1 MKNFKIRFIVSV
13 LMTVCVLTAC
23 SKPSNPAAT
32 GTDEKK
38 EDEAFNSS
46 QSDFSE
52 TEEAEIPEMPFYRN
66 TDELKDISDMNI
78 LFAPWDSAEINH
90 DNPRI
95 DYTQEEAAELI
106 NKMPNLTASDG
117 IHVNAPK
124 SIDHV
129 STFYLGGIEPLPVE
143 EGIENFKEAFSY
155 LFPGHEFDEECFYYN
170 GGSSDIEYETDEKGN
185 ITKISRFFNKIK
197 DKYQQLVSG
206 EEEMML
212 FIYNEDFSDKKDKVN
227 LVARSP
233 FGNDISIVNKGVA
246 NRIAQNNDYTKVD
259 ELFYAS
265 SYFRFVKSCD
275 PDSEE
280 KVKLLN
286 GEISVKDAAAFYEE
300 YINNI
305 PCYINQFFTMN
316 VNKVDIYNVN
326 DDLNCLYFTTS
337 AKYNSIP
344 FDGAESFATGERT
357 QRTPKYLG
365 YGHMI
370 STDDVDG
377 FYGAFKLDTVVD
389 ETQYKEHVSLKRA
402 LEIVSEE
409 MTGHIDFKVESVR
422 FVYCFNDSIS
432 GYNFSEVRRPT
443 FPAWKMELYN
453 ENDGLEYTCY
463 VNALSEDYKC
473 YYLQKY

>member
-1 MKNFKIRFIVSV
+1 MKNLKKRVV
-13 LMTVCVLTAC
+13 LLALIISCALTAC

-32 GTDEKK
+32 GTEEKK

-52 TEEAEIPEMPFYRN
+52 TEETTVPAS
-66 TDELKDISDMNI
+66 TDYAPIYETEDISDMNI
-78 LFAPWDSAEINH
+78 LFAPSDSAEINH

-106 NKMPNLTASDG
+106 NKMPNLTASNG

-155 LFPGHEFDEECFYYN
+155 LFPGHEFDEECFFYN
-170 GGSSDIEYETDEKGN
+170 GGSSDSEYERDEKGN
-185 ITKISRFFNKIK
+185 TTKVIRYFNKIK

-212 FIYNEDFSDKKDKVN
+212 FIYNERFTDKKDKVN

-246 NRIAQNNDYTKVD
+246 NRIAQNNEYAKVD
-259 ELFYAS
+259 EHFTPS
-265 SYFRFVKSCD
+265 SNFRFIKSCS

-305 PCYINQFFTMN
+305 PCYIDQFLTMS
-316 VNKVDIYNVN
+316 VNKVEIYEVN
-326 DDLNCLYFTTS
+326 DKLNCLNFVTS
-337 AKYNSIP
+337 PQYDSIP
-344 FDGAESFATGERT
+344 FGGVESFGTGEKS
-357 QRTPKYLG
+357 QRYYLHLG

-377 FYGAFKLDTVVD
+377 FYGAFKMETVVD
-389 ETQYKEHVSLKRA
+389 ETQYKEHVSLERA

-422 FVYCFNDSIS
+422 FVYCFNESIS
-432 GYNFSEVRRPT
+432 GYNFSETREPV